1 MKVLQRFRQPLSNQ
15 KGAVMYEWSI
25 IALII
30 AVALILVIIN
40 LAAGTE
46 GVFTDPSLQ
55 KSLTK
60 E

>member
-1 MKVLQRFRQPLSNQ
+1 MKLLQRFSKTAENQ
-15 KGAVMYEWSI
+15 KGAVMYEWSL

-30 AVALILVIIN
+30 AVGLILVIIN

-46 GVFTDPSLQ
+46 KSFSDPDLS
-55 KSLTK
+55 KALTQ

>member
-1 MKVLQRFRQPLSNQ
+1 
-15 KGAVMYEWSI
+15 MYEWSL

-30 AVALILVIIN
+30 AVGLILVIIN

-46 GVFTDPSLQ
+46 KSFSDPDLS
-55 KSLTK
+55 KALTQ